1 GFAAIIGE
9 CLLEVAGIWSDVRN
23 HKSNQNCPAI
33 QRFLVIELPASTIEL
48 ANRRL
53 AERTAANG
61 REVQTPLVGLWIVQ
75 AQTHPLEVAGGTI
88 GHKFDQVGATVPEFA
103 HNRDSVVLDP
113 SARTSQGM
121 HQPFEMCSPV
131 PEFEVE
137 VVLAVSTICD
147 RRARLRL
154 RQARK

>member
-1 GFAAIIGE
+1 VEFALAGNGRGTRLNAGLRFIQLAFDSRVGCDPVNFPGFAAIIGE

-61 REVQTPLVGLWIVQ
+61 REVQTPLVGLWI
-75 AQTHPLEVAGGTI
+75 
-88 GHKFDQVGATVPEFA
+88 
-103 HNRDSVVLDP
+103 
-113 SARTSQGM
+113 
-121 HQPFEMCSPV
+121 
-131 PEFEVE
+131 
-137 VVLAVSTICD
+137 
-147 RRARLRL
+147 
-154 RQARK
+154 